1 MTNILIDN
9 DSLLRTAR
17 ALDVINPGRSS
28 AEHIR
33 DMIRANIR
41 EGESTYIST
50 CGWIAF
56 TWIDDKGRTN
66 VRVAVEPYSV
76 LKYLGLEVAV

>member
-1 MTNILIDN
+1 MTDILIDN
-9 DSLLRTAR
+9 DSLIRTAR
-17 ALDVINPGRSS
+17 ALEVINPGRSS

-33 DMIRANIR
+33 NMICAHLGA
-41 EGESTYIST
+41 GESSYIST

-56 TWIDDKGRTN
+56 TWIDDKSRTN

-76 LKYLGLEVAV
+76 LRHLGLEVAA

>member
-1 MTNILIDN
+1 MTDILIDN
-9 DSLLRTAR
+9 DSLVRTAR
-17 ALDVINPGRSS
+17 ALEVINPGRSS

-33 DMIRANIR
+33 DMIRAHL
-41 EGESTYIST
+41 GGGSSYIST

-56 TWIDDKGRTN
+56 TWIDDKSRTN

-76 LKYLGLEVAV
+76 LRHLGLEVAA